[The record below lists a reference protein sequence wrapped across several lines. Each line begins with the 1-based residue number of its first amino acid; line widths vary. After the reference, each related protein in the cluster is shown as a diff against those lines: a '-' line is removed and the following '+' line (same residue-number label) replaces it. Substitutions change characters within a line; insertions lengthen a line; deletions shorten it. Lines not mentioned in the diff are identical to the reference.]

1 MDGIWGDYLS
11 IDVPL
16 AVGVAA
22 ATALL
27 VRLRLWL
34 RGEVHDD
41 APMPRQFVAYLL
53 AYLIGFAAMRGLE
66 PPARYIIMIAA
77 AALAFGVTLNG
88 PAPLW
93 SRSYARN
100 AGIALCSILVLL
112 VIVWVL
118 AWFGIDATASGEAYS
133 RRA

>member
-1 MDGIWGDYLS
+1 MDGIWDDYLS

-22 ATALL
+22 FTALA
-27 VRLRLWL
+27 VRFRVWA

-41 APMPRQFVAYLL
+41 APMLRQFLAYLL
-53 AYLIGFAAMRGLE
+53 AYLAGFAAVRGLD
-66 PPARYIIMIAA
+66 PPARYIVMILA

-93 SRSYARN
+93 SQSYARQV
-100 AGIALCSILVLL
+100 GIALCSILVLI

-118 AWFGIDATASGEAYS
+118 AWFGIDVTAGRSA
-133 RRA
+133 